1 MYIVAIGW
9 IFVAAMAAIG
19 AQSVLGGMMTFI
31 GFILPLLL
39 LLWIFGGPAR
49 ARRRKAM
56 EALEAAS
63 ERDVTPDDRSR

>member
-49 ARRRKAM
+49 ARQRKAM
-56 EALEAAS
+56 ETLQEAS
-63 ERDVTPDDRSR
+63 ERDVTPDDQSR